1 MYYLPHPQGGVVL
14 IFPKGMNMKEFDV
27 REIPDPFQGQ
37 QAYAQDGTF
46 CVYHNKHWI
55 SKAEYDRGVYIR
67 LLAAQGDCV

>member
-1 MYYLPHPQGGVVL
+1 LYYLPHPQGGVVL
-14 IFPKGMNMKEFDV
+14 TFSKGMIMKQCDV

-46 CVYHNKHWI
+46 CVYHNKQWI
-55 SKAEYDRGVYIR
+55 TKDEYDRGVYIR

>member
-1 MYYLPHPQGGVVL
+1 
-14 IFPKGMNMKEFDV
+14 MKECDV

-55 SKAEYDRGVYIR
+55 SKEEYDRGVYIR

>member
-1 MYYLPHPQGGVVL
+1 MFGINLYTNK
-14 IFPKGMNMKEFDV
+14 KGMTMKECDV
-27 REIPDPFQGQ
+27 REIPDPSEGQ

-55 SKAEYDRGVYIR
+55 SKDEYDRGVYIR

>member
-1 MYYLPHPQGGVVL
+1 
-14 IFPKGMNMKEFDV
+14 MKDFDV

-55 SKAEYDRGVYIR
+55 SKDEYDRGVYIR
-67 LLAAQGDCV
+67 LLVAQGDCV